1 MHVDQLCPYVV
12 IHWLF
17 LQNEQR
23 RIDPNLWFSKVL
35 EFLLLMLKQ
44 LHWIYRMKQLEQIAV
59 SVEQDF

>member
-1 MHVDQLCPYVV
+1 MHVDQLFPYVV